1 VTDAPQPHDDQAV
14 DDEIVEPASRVSPPT
29 VTGLPDGYIYGVT
42 RYADILLQGA
52 FPDRLADLVR
62 SLEAFRPTLDEL
74 RAGGGG
80 RTVFVARFD
89 KSLADQV
96 TSDGATVWGKRNI
109 TVYRGVG
116 LDGERKPL
124 VKTRGHEIDM
134 FGVGSLEP
142 DGEFPGI
149 AVEMEWNNKDPFY
162 DRDLLNFDALHREG
176 AIAVGVIVTRG
187 PRLQDLIGPVVRSK
201 DGGYKYGQSTTHW
214 NKLVPRVNLGGGG
227 ECPLLLVGIEPERIA
242 GVDLAY
248 KAREIVRQAAL
259 ATDRDTWRSHYSS
272 WADAKA
278 AAKAFKEQ
286 AAELLPPV
294 TDAGDE

>member
-1 VTDAPQPHDDQAV
+1 VTDAPQPHDDPAV
-14 DDEIVEPASRVSPPT
+14 DEIVEPASRVIPPT
-29 VTGLPDGYIYGVT
+29 IAGLPDGYIYGVT
-42 RYADILLQGA
+42 RYADILLHGA
-52 FPDRLADLVR
+52 FPDRLAELMR
-62 SLEAFRPTLDEL
+62 SLEGFHPTLDEL

-96 TSDGATVWGKRNI
+96 SDDGTTFWGKRSI

-116 LDGERKPL
+116 LDGERRPL

-142 DGEFPGI
+142 DREFPGI

-187 PRLQDLIGPVVRSK
+187 PRLQDLIGSVVRSK
-201 DGGYKYGQSTTHW
+201 DGGYKYGQSSTHW
-214 NKLVPRVNLGGGG
+214 SKLVPRVNLGGGG
-227 ECPLLLVGIEPERIA
+227 ECPLLLVGIEPERID
-242 GVDLAY
+242 GIELAY
-248 KAREIVRQAAL
+248 QARELVREAAL
-259 ATDRDTWRSHYSS
+259 ATDKDTWRSRYPS
-272 WADAKA
+272 WAEARA
-278 AAKAFKEQ
+278 AAKQFKDQ
-286 AAELLPPV
+286 AAELIPPV
-294 TDAGDE
+294 SDAEQ